1 MDSSILKTVK
11 KLLGLAENYNA
22 FDQDII
28 VYINM
33 SLNILTQLGVGPKEG
48 FIISDATST
57 WSDFMGDD
65 NRLAMVQNYVHLKV
79 KAIFDT
85 GMSGALSDAV
95 NNQIKEL
102 EWRINVQVDPG
113 EEQSNE

>member
-1 MDSSILKTVK
+1 MDSSILNTVK
-11 KLLGLAENYNA
+11 KLLGLPEDYSA
-22 FDQDII
+22 FDQDIL

-33 SLNILTQLGVGPKEG
+33 TLNILTQLGVGPKEG

-57 WSDFMGDD
+57 WGDFLGDD
-65 NRLAMVQNYVHLKV
+65 GRFAMVQNYVHLKV
-79 KAIFDT
+79 KSIFDT
-85 GMSGALSDAV
+85 GMSGALSDAI